1 MRSKWMSP
9 HKALVIA
16 PRAALPFSKCS
27 LFQEHS
33 DAGSQ
38 SGAPFLLCELG
49 VRRPPLFNV
58 FTEEAFSAGV
68 SPIMYKVLRVHT
80 SPWTLS
86 RIKSNTKGSCAQ
98 TQGPICRS
106 CIKARNPRVLATW
119 VGRTWATD
127 ENDPRLCYILVAV
140 VTERLKNSMTS
151 ELCILEDYSS
161 FNYQKT
167 EAQRRKDHS

>member
-1 MRSKWMSP
+1 MSP

-16 PRAALPFSKCS
+16 PRAALSFSKCS
-27 LFQEHS
+27 LLFQEHP

-68 SPIMYKVLRVHT
+68 SPIMYKV
-80 SPWTLS
+80 WGCTLPFEHCLGLS
-86 RIKSNTKGSCAQ
+86 QTHGTKGSCAQ

-106 CIKARNPRVLATW
+106 CVKVRNPKVLAMW

-127 ENDPRLCYILVAV
+127 ETDPHLCYILVAV

-151 ELCILEDYSS
+151 ELCILQDYSS

-167 EAQRRKDHS
+167 EAQKRKDHS